1 MANVNH
7 STLTDPYLHEPK
19 GVASASTGKV
29 YVANGSGS
37 GDWQDNRRSVFTLH
51 FADISSAENLY
62 FPIPFGGTV
71 SRVTSVLEGSIA
83 GSDLV
88 VTVKNSSSSTMGTLT
103 VTQSGSAAGDVD
115 FVNPTTNNT
124 VTDNDYIL
132 VQSDGGPTSHVD
144 FMVSV
149 VVEHV

>member
-19 GVASASTGKV
+19 GVAAASSGDV
-29 YVANGSGS
+29 YVANGAGS
-37 GDWQDNRRSVFTLH
+37 GTWEDHRRSVFTLH
-51 FADISSAENLY
+51 FDDISSAQDLY

-71 SRVTSVLEGSIA
+71 SRVTSVLEGAIS

-88 VTVKNSSSSTMGTLT
+88 VTVKNSSGSSMGTIT

-115 FVNPTTNNT
+115 FLNPTSNNT
-124 VTDNDYIL
+124 ITDNDYIL
-132 VQSDGGPTSHVD
+132 VQTDGGPTSHVD
-144 FMVSV
+144 YMVSV

>member
-7 STLTDPYLHEPK
+7 SSLTDPYLHEPK
-19 GVASASTGKV
+19 GVAAASVGKV

-37 GDWQDNRRSVFTLH
+37 GAWEDHRRSVFTLH
-51 FADISSAENLY
+51 FADISSAASMY

-83 GSDLV
+83 GNDLV
-88 VTVKNSSSSTMGTLT
+88 VTVKNSSAASMGTVT
-103 VTQSGSAAGDVD
+103 VTQAGSAAGDVD

-132 VQSDGGPTSHVD
+132 VQTNGGPTSHVD

>member
-7 STLTDPYLHEPK
+7 SSLTDPLIHEPK
-19 GVASASTGKV
+19 GVASANANEV

-37 GDWQDNRRSVFTLH
+37 GTWKDHRRSVFTLH
-51 FADISSAENLY
+51 FADISTASNMY

-71 SRVTSVLEGSIA
+71 SRVTSVLEDSIA

-88 VTVKNSSSSTMGTLT
+88 VTVKNSSSASMGTIT
-103 VTQSGSAAGDVD
+103 VTQSGSAAGDID
-115 FVNPTTNNT
+115 FLNPSSNNT
-124 VTDNDYIL
+124 VADNDYIL
-132 VQSDGGPTSHVD
+132 VQTNGGPTSHVD
-144 FMVSV
+144 FMISV

>member
-19 GVASASTGKV
+19 GVSTAAADLV
-29 YVANGSGS
+29 YVSNGSGS
-37 GDWQDNRRSVFTLH
+37 GTWVDNRRSVFTVHLS
-51 FADISSAENLY
+51 DLSSAENIY
-62 FPIPFGGTV
+62 CPIPFGGTV

-83 GSDLV
+83 GGDV
-88 VTVKNSSSSTMGTLT
+88 TVTVKDSSAASMGTLT
-103 VTQSGSAAGDVD
+103 VTQAGSAAGDVD
-115 FVNPTTNNT
+115 SLDPTTNNT

-132 VQSDGGPTSHVD
+132 IQTDGGASSHVD

>member
-19 GVASASTGKV
+19 GVASASTGEV

-37 GDWQDNRRSVFTLH
+37 GAWEDHRRSVFTLH
-51 FADISSAENLY
+51 FEDISTASSLY

-71 SRVTSVLEGSIA
+71 SRVTSVLKASIA

-115 FVNPTTNNT
+115 FLNPTTNNT
-124 VTDNDYIL
+124 VADNDYIL
-132 VQSDGGPTSHVD
+132 VETDGGPTSHVD
-144 FMVSV
+144 FMVSI